1 LLLLLLLTFYESSNL
16 VTDISKSTGWL
27 KTLPIMYLRLLK
39 STYSV
44 SRQLICEL
52 KKIASLQYKYTS
64 TEQSYFYS
72 SAFQRSSPRNNSFFS
87 TFLFAI
93 ETFFIQNAQK

>member
-52 KKIASLQYKYTS
+52 KNASLQYKYTS

-87 TFLFAI
+87 TVLFAI